1 MKIDHDYLKRLLEAG
16 QASEKPTF
24 DIEDL
29 KAAGFDYDEPQF
41 EFHMALLDDKG
52 FIRQDDGDPG
62 FGLTKSMDGFLSWS
76 VLPLR
81 LTASGHEFLDSVQN
95 PEVWSKTKAAA
106 KKVGGVGFDLFI
118 QIAKAEAKRFA
129 FEKLV
134 LPL

>member
-1 MKIDHDYLKRLLEAG
+1 MKIDHDYVKKILEAC

-29 KAAGFDYDEPQF
+29 KAAGFDYNDANL
-41 EFHMALLDDKG
+41 EFHMAILNDQG

-62 FGLTKSMDGFLSWS
+62 FGLTKGADGFLSWS

-81 LTASGHEFLDSVQN
+81 LTASGHDFLDTVQN

-106 KKVGGVGFDLFI
+106 KKVGGVGFDLFL

-129 FEKLV
+129 LEKLG
-134 LPL
+134 LSL

>member
-1 MKIDHDYLKRLLEAG
+1 MKIDHDYLKKLLEAC

-29 KAAGFDYDEPQF
+29 KAAGLDYNDTKF
-41 EFHMALLDDKG
+41 EFHMAILDDQG

-81 LTASGHEFLDSVQN
+81 LTASGHDFLDTVQN

-106 KKVGGVGFDLFI
+106 KKVGGVGFDLFL

-129 FEKLV
+129 LEKLG
-134 LPL
+134 LSL